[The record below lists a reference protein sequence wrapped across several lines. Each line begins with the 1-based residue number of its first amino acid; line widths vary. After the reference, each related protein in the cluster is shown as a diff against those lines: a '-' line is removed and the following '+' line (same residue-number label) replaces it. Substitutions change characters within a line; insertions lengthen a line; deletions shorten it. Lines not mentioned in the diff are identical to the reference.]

1 MNDSLAGASAGPAP
15 QTRDALAGQVEAW
28 EGNEVAKFV
37 ARAPERAPE
46 FATLGGFPV
55 KRTYTALDVAD
66 TPLADIGLP
75 GQFPFTR
82 GPYPT
87 MYRGRLW
94 TMRQIAGF
102 GTAEDTNQRFKYLIA
117 QGQTGLSTDFDMPTL
132 MGYDSDHPMS
142 EGEVGRE
149 GVAIDTLADMEH
161 LFDGID
167 LTKISVSMTIN
178 PSAWILLA
186 MYVALAQKRGYDLN
200 QLSGT
205 IQADILKEY
214 QAQKEW
220 AFPVAPSVR
229 IVRDC
234 ITYCARNM
242 KRYNPINI
250 SGYHISEA
258 GGSPLDEVAFTM
270 CNLIAYV
277 EEVRKT
283 GMHVDE
289 FAPRLAFFYV
299 CQADFFEEIAKFRA
313 VRRVYAKIMRE
324 RFGAQNPESMR
335 LRFHCQTAAASL
347 TKPQYQ
353 INVVRTGLQAL
364 AAVLGGAQSLHTN
377 GMDEAFAIPTE
388 QAMKIAL
395 RTQQIVADESGVAN
409 VVDPL
414 GGSYFV
420 ESLTTQYERAIFGVI
435 DEVDRNGGTIRLTQ
449 EGWFQRRIADFAYET
464 ALKKANGE
472 KPVIGVNK
480 YVDPEEKFDIELHP
494 YDTSTADRQIARL
507 DRVRRERDNARVNA
521 LLDRL
526 VEVAKNESEN
536 IMPVTIELVAAGATM
551 GDIIEK
557 LKGLWGTYR
566 ETPVF

>member
-1 MNDSLAGASAGPAP
+1 VD
-15 QTRDALAGQVEAW
+15 AW
-28 EGNEVAKFV
+28 EKNEVAKFV
-37 ARAPERAPE
+37 ARAPERADE
-46 FATLGGFPV
+46 FKTIGGFPV
-55 KRTYTALDVAD
+55 KRTYTALDIGD
-66 TPLADIGLP
+66 TPLDDIGLP
-75 GQFPFTR
+75 GRYPFTR

-87 MYRGRLW
+87 MYRGRFW

-102 GTAEDTNQRFKYLIA
+102 GTAEDTNKRFKYLIA

-167 LTKISVSMTIN
+167 LEKISVSMTIN

-186 MYVALAQKRGYDLN
+186 MYVALAQERGLDLN
-200 QLSGT
+200 KLSGT

-234 ITYCARNM
+234 ITFCARNM

-258 GGSPLDEVAFTM
+258 GSSPLDEVAFTM

-277 EEVRKT
+277 EEVLKT
-283 GMHVDE
+283 GMQVDE

-299 CQADFFEEIAKFRA
+299 CQSDFFEEIAKFRA
-313 VRRVYAKIMRE
+313 VRRAYAKIMRE
-324 RFGAQNPESMR
+324 RFGAKNPESMR

-353 INVVRTGLQAL
+353 INIVRTGFQAL

-388 QAMKIAL
+388 EAMKIAL
-395 RTQQIVADESGVAN
+395 RTQQIIAYESGVAD
-409 VVDPL
+409 VVDPI
-414 GGSYFV
+414 GGSYYV
-420 ESLTTQYERAIFGVI
+420 ESLTTQYERAIFAVV
-435 DEVDRNGGTIRLTQ
+435 DEVDRGGGTIKMTQ
-449 EGWFQRRIADFAYET
+449 EGWFQRRIADFAYQT
-464 ALKKANGE
+464 ALDKASSQ
-472 KPVIGVNK
+472 KPVIGVNMF
-480 YVDPEEKFDIELHP
+480 VDPEEKFDIELHP
-494 YDTSTADRQIARL
+494 YDVSTAERQIARL
-507 DRVRRERDNARVNA
+507 QKVRRERDNAKVAA

-526 VEVAKNESEN
+526 VEVAKREDEN
-536 IMPVTIELVAAGATM
+536 IMPITIELVAAGATM

-566 ETPVF
+566 ENPVF